1 MRKTIIFVGPGR
13 LPIPC
18 DRGAIEEVIWKTSLE
33 LVKHGYSVKLFNPLS
48 RNLVTR
54 NAKTLGLHGVLKDTD
69 KNIILHFHD
78 IVLCTSYSSTFTKY
92 HVEDTI
98 LSLHYPPWV
107 TRSRKRFILMVSLL
121 KYLASRGVVFTA
133 PSKAITLWLRKM
145 IKAKAYTVPNG
156 VDVELF
162 HPSKR
167 SIELREKLLDGKDV
181 LITYVARIHP
191 DKNQLDL
198 VKAISLLVREHGV
211 RNFKVVFVGPL
222 SGSFSHNGGSSV
234 NPYWLLLRSYIEK
247 NSLKGYVGFL
257 GELPNKEEVSRMLA
271 SSDIYI
277 HTSLVEASLPLALM
291 EAMASRLPVITYRLV
306 YYDFI
311 VDGLNAITVEKGD
324 IYTLSRRLVELIE
337 DEKLRRRLSENAR
350 MFAERYL
357 SWSSIVK
364 NYYLRLYSDFGDKRE
379 FSG

>member
-18 DRGAIEEVIWKTSLE
+18 DKGAIEEVIWKTSLE

-78 IVLCTSYSSTFTKY
+78 ILLCTSYSSTFTKY
-92 HVEDTI
+92 HVENTI

-181 LITYVARIHP
+181 LITCIARIHP

-198 VKAISLLVREHGV
+198 VKAISLLVHEHGV

-247 NSLKGYVGFL
+247 NNLKGYVGFL
-257 GELPNKEEVSRMLA
+257 GELPNKEEVSRILA

-277 HTSLVEASLPLALM
+277 HISLVEASLPLALM